1 MAELDIQAKVISK
14 KNEGFPEWLD
24 FEKLRQEGIDY
35 LGELSGN
42 IWTDHNAHDPGITI
56 LEVLCYALLD
66 LGYRT
71 SLPAKDLFAKDPD
84 DTNEENNFFTPAAI
98 LGCNPL
104 TITDY
109 RKLLVD
115 VPG

>member
-14 KNEGFPEWLD
+14 KNEGFPEWLE

-71 SLPAKDLFAKDPD
+71 SSAGISQA
-84 DTNEENNFFTPAAI
+84 FFTPGTSTRSF
-98 LGCNPL
+98 L
-104 TITDY
+104 
-109 RKLLVD
+109 
-115 VPG
+115 